1 MRPVLNVSEP
11 NGNSFNDNVDRYSVE
26 RVSMDTARSFSY
38 ALLRAG
44 KNARM
49 DKSDVKDAFKN
60 VPARIDELRLQ
71 GFKVENRF
79 FVELRM
85 IFGARTALA
94 HYDVLGNTIE
104 KLAIAD
110 SGIPRHFVCR
120 AVDDQPVATPADS
133 TWGQKFVS
141 SYKNICKEINIEL
154 AEDCDDCDKAFTN
167 TKRGKVLGVWFDS
180 KNQTWKLPEEK
191 IMAARTLL
199 HDVISRT
206 NVGLEELQSLLGRL
220 NFVCMMCPFLKAF
233 RFNMNRELAQ
243 RIEDPLLRAA
253 LSREAKADLM
263 AHDCFLADTTWCPIA
278 REPIAAP
285 IAAVCFVTDAAGLP
299 ANAEWSGNI
308 GCGLVAFNSE
318 GSMIHAAQHYWPK
331 KFVSESKDSNGT
343 RYGDK
348 STTLECIG
356 ILIPL
361 LTTPEL
367 LSGRH
372 AVIRVDN
379 MACVFGFENGH
390 LKNDE
395 PASIMIRAAKI
406 VAAYLGSV
414 IHVEHV
420 PRRSCW
426 EAELADN
433 LSREKTTAFIEQRAL
448 SRFRRRTLPAA
459 LQRWMENPVSD
470 WELPL
475 RLLEHVESI
484 MNK

>member
-1 MRPVLNVSEP
+1 
-11 NGNSFNDNVDRYSVE
+11 
-26 RVSMDTARSFSY
+26 
-38 ALLRAG
+38 
-44 KNARM
+44 
-49 DKSDVKDAFKN
+49 
-60 VPARIDELRLQ
+60 
-71 GFKVENRF
+71 
-79 FVELRM
+79 
-85 IFGARTALA
+85 
-94 HYDVLGNTIE
+94 
-104 KLAIAD
+104 
-110 SGIPRHFVCR
+110 
-120 AVDDQPVATPADS
+120 
-133 TWGQKFVS
+133 VS

-154 AEDCDDCDKAFTN
+154 ADDCDDCDKAFSN

-180 KNQTWKLPEEK
+180 RNQTWKLPQEK

-199 HDVISRT
+199 HDVTSR
-206 NVGLEELQSLLGRL
+206 NDIGLEELQSLLGRM

-233 RFNMNRELAQ
+233 RFNMNRELAR

-253 LSREAKADLM
+253 LSKEAKADLM
-263 AHDCFLADTTWCPIA
+263 IHDNFLADTDWCPIA
-278 REPIAAP
+278 REPSAAP
-285 IAAVCFVTDAAGLP
+285 VTAVCFVTDAAGLP
-299 ANAEWSGNI
+299 ANAVWSGNI

-331 KFVSESKDSNGT
+331 KFVSVSKDSNGI

-356 ILIPL
+356 ILLPL

-395 PASIMIRAAKI
+395 QASIMIRAARI
-406 VAAYLGSV
+406 IAAYLGSV

-433 LSREKTTAFIEQRAL
+433 LSREKTTTFIEKRAL
-448 SRFRRRTLPAA
+448 SRFQKRTLPAA
-459 LQRWMENPVSD
+459 LQRWMEHPVND

-484 MNK
+484 VNK

>member
-11 NGNSFNDNVDRYSVE
+11 DGSSFNDNVDRYSVE

-60 VPARIDELRLQ
+60 VPARIEELRLQ

-85 IFGARTALA
+85 IFGAKTALA

-104 KLAIAD
+104 KLAIAV

-120 AVDDQPVATPADS
+120 AVDDQPVATPANS
-133 TWGQKFVS
+133 TWGEKFVS

-167 TKRGKVLGVWFDS
+167 TKCGKVLGVWFDS
-180 KNQTWKLPEEK
+180 RNQTWKLPQEK
-191 IMAARTLL
+191 IMAARTML
-199 HDVISRT
+199 HDVTSSN

-233 RFNMNRELAQ
+233 RFNMNRELAR

-253 LSREAKADLM
+253 LSKEAKADLM
-263 AHDCFLADTTWCPIA
+263 THDYFLADTTWCPIA

-285 IAAVCFVTDAAGLP
+285 VTAVCFVTDAAGLP
-299 ANAEWSGNI
+299 ANAVWSGNI

-356 ILIPL
+356 ILMPL

-367 LSGRH
+367 LTGRH

-395 PASIMIRAAKI
+395 PASIMIRATKI

-433 LSREKTTAFIEQRAL
+433 LSREKTTAFIENRAL
-448 SRFRRRTLPAA
+448 SRFEKRTLPAA
-459 LQRWMENPVSD
+459 LQRWMDNPVND

-475 RLLEHVESI
+475 RLLEHVEAI
-484 MNK
+484 VNK

>member
-1 MRPVLNVSEP
+1 VRPVLNVSEP
-11 NGNSFNDNVDRYSVE
+11 SGTSFNDNEDRHSVE

-38 ALLRAG
+38 VLLRAG

-60 VPARIDELRLQ
+60 VPARTDKLRLQ
-71 GFKVENRF
+71 GFKVENRYF
-79 FVELRM
+79 IELRM

-94 HYDVLGNTIE
+94 HYDILGNTEE
-104 KLAIAD
+104 KLAVAD

-120 AVDDQPVATPADS
+120 AVDDQPVATPGNS
-133 TWGQKFVS
+133 TWGQKFVT
-141 SYKNICKEINIEL
+141 SYKKICRELNIEL
-154 AEDCDDCDKAFTN
+154 ADDCDKAFSNTN
-167 TKRGKVLGVWFDS
+167 RGKVLGVWFDS
-180 KNQTWKLPEEK
+180 KDQTWRLPEEK
-191 IMAARTLL
+191 VLATRTILC
-199 HDVISRT
+199 DVISRSD
-206 NVGLEELQSLLGRL
+206 VGLDEMQSLLGRL
-220 NFVCMMCPFLKAF
+220 NFVCMMCPFRKAF
-233 RFNMNRELAQ
+233 RYNMNRELAR
-243 RIEDPLLRAA
+243 RIEDPSLRSV
-253 LSREAKADLM
+253 LSKEAKADLM
-263 AHDCFLADTTWCPIA
+263 THDRFLADTAWCPIA

-285 IAAVCFVTDAAGLP
+285 VTAVCFVTDAAGLP
-299 ANAEWSGNI
+299 VNTKWSGDI
-308 GCGLVAFNSE
+308 GCGLVAFNDE
-318 GSMIHAAQHYWPK
+318 GSMIHAAQYFWPEQ
-331 KFVSESKDSNGT
+331 FVSERKDSNGI

-372 AVIRVDN
+372 AILRVDN
-379 MACVFGFENGH
+379 MACVFGFENGQ

-395 PASIMIRAAKI
+395 PASIMIRTAKI
-406 VAAYLGSV
+406 VAAYLGSA

-433 LSREKTTAFIEQRAL
+433 LTRRKTTNFIELRAL
-448 SRFRRRTLPAA
+448 RRFTRKALPEA
-459 LQRWMENPVSD
+459 LLHWMDNPVSD

-475 RLLEHVESI
+475 RLLEHVESV